1 MRREDPLRRAVE
13 SLREDFP
20 GKSRSWIKRALL
32 RLGDVREVRENL
44 YLVQGRRELGDW
56 KPLYQVWFSEREGR
70 WLCTCYA
77 SAFGFRRRREICT
90 HIAVVLLYRRYRK
103 TLEKLENRR
112 VYVVEAEVECPGRL
126 EADGELHVKPLV
138 EKSGKVARLTF
149 FASPRYRIVVVSARR
164 RIAVKCSGHVV
175 LEAEGEEM
183 PLAVAKFIVEKL
195 YE

>member
-13 SLREDFP
+13 SLSSTFP

-32 RLGDVREVRENL
+32 RLGDVKEVRENL
-44 YLVQGRRELGDW
+44 YLVYGRRELGDW

-77 SAFGFRRRREICT
+77 SAFGLRRRREICT
-90 HIAVVLLYRRYRK
+90 HIAAVMLYRRYRK
-103 TLEKLENRR
+103 ALEKLENRR

-138 EKSGKVARLTF
+138 EKSGGVAKLTF
-149 FASPRYRIVVVSARR
+149 FVNPKYRIVVISAHR
-164 RIAVKCSGHVV
+164 RIAVKCSGHVIY
-175 LEAEGEEM
+175 EAEGEEV
-183 PLAVAKFIVEKL
+183 PLAVAKFLVEKL
-195 YE
+195 YD